1 MASAPG
7 ARAAQALQAHGS
19 RASGLGR
26 PGGGGGGAA
35 AEDPAVSPLL
45 PVDKRETPGT
55 AWRRERGPRRPSLTC
70 SRWLPRNRGR
80 AASGRSAG
88 RGFRD
93 VLGALASP
101 PLCSSRGLR
110 WGPVTRSWE
119 RRREHCRGSLGIRV
133 DLASGGEGD
142 AGPVR
147 SVGIH
152 RRRFVRV
159 QIPSPQACAGGD
171 RARWWPKEK
180 AASRSVSQ
188 QCDGAAS
195 ETQVAFGGINGSIFS
210 RRKEDTL
217 LYASSDLYALFERG
231 L

>member
-133 DLASGGEGD
+133 DLASGGEGGS
-142 AGPVR
+142 GPVR
-147 SVGIH
+147 VSGDPSKALCSH
-152 RRRFVRV
+152 SDSKSSSLCWGRRGEVV
-159 QIPSPQACAGGD
+159 AKGEGGEPQREPA
-171 RARWWPKEK
+171 
-180 AASRSVSQ
+180 V
-188 QCDGAAS
+188 
-195 ETQVAFGGINGSIFS
+195 
-210 RRKEDTL
+210 
-217 LYASSDLYALFERG
+217 
-231 L
+231 

>member
-7 ARAAQALQAHGS
+7 VRAAQALQAHGS
-19 RASGLGR
+19 WASGLGR

-45 PVDKRETPGT
+45 SVDKRETPGT

-110 WGPVTRSWE
+110 WGPVARSWE

-133 DLASGGEGD
+133 DLASGG
-142 AGPVR
+142 
-147 SVGIH
+147 
-152 RRRFVRV
+152 
-159 QIPSPQACAGGD
+159 
-171 RARWWPKEK
+171 RATLARCGQW
-180 AASRSVSQ
+180 
-188 QCDGAAS
+188 
-195 ETQVAFGGINGSIFS
+195 GSI
-210 RRKEDTL
+210 EG
-217 LYASSDLYALFERG
+217 ALFASDSKSSSLCWGRQGEVVAKGEGSEPQREPAV
-231 L
+231 